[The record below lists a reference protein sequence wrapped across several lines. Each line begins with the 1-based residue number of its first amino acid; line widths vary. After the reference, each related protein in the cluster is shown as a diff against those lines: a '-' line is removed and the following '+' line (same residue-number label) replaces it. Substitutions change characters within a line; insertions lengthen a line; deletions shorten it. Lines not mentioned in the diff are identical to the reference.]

1 MDKEK
6 QRNYWRTASTMDW
19 QTAND
24 IYQSDKNYHYCL
36 FICHLTI
43 EKLLKAFIVEKT
55 NTFPPKSH
63 NLTRLAELAEIDVSA
78 DQIRLL
84 EELNQF
90 QLDTRYPDEK
100 FSLYKKATKD
110 YTAERIKKVSELRQW
125 LLNLLPK

>member
-84 EELNQF
+84 EELN
-90 QLDTRYPDEK
+90 
-100 FSLYKKATKD
+100 
-110 YTAERIKKVSELRQW
+110 
-125 LLNLLPK
+125 

>member
-1 MDKEK
+1 MDIEK
-6 QRNYWRTASTMDW
+6 QINYWLTSSSMDW

-24 IYQSDKNYHYCL
+24 IYHSDKNFHYCL

-43 EKLLKAFIVEKT
+43 EKLLKAIVVQKT

-63 NLTRLAELAEIDVSA
+63 NLTRLAELAVLEVTI
-78 DQIRLL
+78 DQIKLM

-100 FSLYKKATKD
+100 FSLYNKATKEF
-110 YTAERIKKVSELRQW
+110 TTGRISKVSELRQW
-125 LLNLLPK
+125 LLNQLSK

>member
-1 MDKEK
+1 MDIEK
-6 QRNYWRTASTMDW
+6 QINYWLTSSSMDW

-24 IYQSDKNYHYCL
+24 IYNSDKNFHYCL

-43 EKLLKAFIVEKT
+43 EKLLKAIVVQKT

-63 NLTRLAELAEIDVSA
+63 NLTRLAELALLDVTI
-78 DQIRLL
+78 DQIKLM

-100 FSLYKKATKD
+100 FSLYNKATKEF
-110 YTAERIKKVSELRQW
+110 TTERISKIRELRQW
-125 LLNLLPK
+125 LLNQLHK

>member
-1 MDKEK
+1 MDNEK
-6 QRNYWRTASTMDW
+6 QINYWLTSSSMDW

-24 IYQSDKNYHYCL
+24 IYHSDKNFHYCL

-43 EKLLKAFIVEKT
+43 EKLLKGIVVQKT

-63 NLTRLAELAEIDVSA
+63 NLTRLAELAVLNVTIE
-78 DQIRLL
+78 QIKLM

-100 FSLYKKATKD
+100 FTLYNKATKD
-110 YTAERIKKVSELRQW
+110 FTTERISKVSELRQW
-125 LLNLLPK
+125 LLNQLPK